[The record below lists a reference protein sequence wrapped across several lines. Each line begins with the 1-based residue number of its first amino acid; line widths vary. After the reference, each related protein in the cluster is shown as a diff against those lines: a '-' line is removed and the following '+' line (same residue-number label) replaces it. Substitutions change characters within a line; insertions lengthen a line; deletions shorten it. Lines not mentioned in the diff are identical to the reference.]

1 MFRGANSINL
11 DAKGRIAIPAKYRDR
26 LREVCEG
33 QVVITIDLEESC
45 LTLFPM
51 PHWEQLERQL
61 QSLSNTNAV
70 HQSIKR
76 LLLGHATECDVDKNG
91 RVLLPAVLR
100 EHAGLDKHVLLAGMG
115 KTFQIWDEQQW
126 NERIRQDMESHT
138 SKQLDPELMP
148 ELNF

>member
-11 DAKGRIAIPAKYRDR
+11 DAKGRIAIPAKYRER
-26 LREVCEG
+26 LRESCDSQIIV
-33 QVVITIDLEESC
+33 TIDLEQPC
-45 LTLFPM
+45 LTLFPL

-76 LLLGHATECDVDKNG
+76 LLLGHAAECELDKNG

-100 EHAGLDKHVLLAGMG
+100 EHAGLDKHLLLAGMG
-115 KTFQIWDEQQW
+115 NTFQIWDEVRW
-126 NERIRQDMESHT
+126 NDRIRKDMESHANQ
-138 SKQLDPELMP
+138 QLDPDKMP
-148 ELNF
+148 DLKF

>member
-26 LREVCEG
+26 LRESCNSQIIV
-33 QVVITIDLEESC
+33 TIDLEQPC
-45 LTLFPM
+45 LSLFPL

-61 QSLSNTNAV
+61 QGLSNTNSV

-76 LLLGHATECDVDKNG
+76 LLLGHASECELDKNG

-100 EHAGLDKHVLLAGMG
+100 DHAGLDKHLLLAGMG
-115 KTFQIWDEQQW
+115 NTFQIWDEVRW
-126 NERIRQDMESHT
+126 NDRIRQDMETHS
-138 SKQLDPELMP
+138 SKQLDPDKMP
-148 ELNF
+148 ELKF

>member
-11 DAKGRIAIPAKYRDR
+11 DAKGRIAIPARYRDR
-26 LREVCEG
+26 LREVCDG
-33 QVVITIDLEESC
+33 QVVITIDLDESC

-61 QSLSNTNAV
+61 QGLSNTNRV

-115 KTFQIWDEQQW
+115 KTFQIWDEAQW
-126 NERIRQDMESHT
+126 NERIRKDMASH
-138 SKQLDPELMP
+138 SSAELDPELLP
-148 ELNF
+148 DLNF

>member
-26 LREVCEG
+26 LRESCDS
-33 QVVITIDLEESC
+33 QIVVTIDLEQPC

-61 QSLSNTNAV
+61 QGLSNTNSV

-76 LLLGHATECDVDKNG
+76 LLLGHAAECELDKNG

-100 EHAGLDKHVLLAGMG
+100 EHAGLEKRLLLTGMG
-115 KTFQIWDEQQW
+115 NTFQIWDEESW
-126 NERIRQDMESHT
+126 NERI
-138 SKQLDPELMP
+138 SKDLEAHANQQLDSDRLPDLK
-148 ELNF
+148 F

>member
-26 LREVCEG
+26 LRESCDG
-33 QVVITIDLEESC
+33 QIVVTIDLEQPC
-45 LTLFPM
+45 LTLFPL

-61 QSLSNTNAV
+61 QGLSNTNSV

-76 LLLGHATECDVDKNG
+76 LLLGHAAECDLDKNG

-100 EHAGLDKHVLLAGMG
+100 EHASLEKRLLLTGMG
-115 KTFQIWDEQQW
+115 NTFQIWDEASW
-126 NERIRQDMESHT
+126 NERISQDLEAHANQ
-138 SKQLDPELMP
+138 QLDPDRLP
-148 ELNF
+148 DLKF

>member
-26 LREVCEG
+26 LREVCQG
-33 QVVITIDLEESC
+33 QVIVTIDLEEPC
-45 LTLFPM
+45 LTLFPL

-76 LLLGHATECDVDKNG
+76 LLLGHATECEVDKNG

-115 KTFQIWDEQQW
+115 KTFQIWDEGQW
-126 NERIRQDMESHT
+126 NERIRKDMESHT